1 LTDHPPDSF
10 ELSGPTDTFES
21 DGADRWGVPVQA
33 ANAGARACF
42 DAAVEDLVSLAGAPG
57 DRAAEAAAADPTL
70 VMAPIFLAY
79 LDLYATTNEANTAAA
94 ARLAPLAALETNLPE
109 RERLHLRA
117 ARAWAAGDLVDATRW
132 WERALLTHPRDLLA
146 LKVAQDVYFF
156 LGDQTNLRDVVER
169 VLPSWPGGTTGWG
182 WVQGMAAFGEEESG
196 AYPLAERRVGSALE
210 VNPAD
215 VWAVHAGAHVFEM
228 QGLRA
233 EGVAFLSATRPDW
246 EASYFAVHNWW
257 HHGLFLVEAGDL
269 VGAIDLYDRR
279 IRPKRFETWL
289 DVVDAAS
296 LLWRLALYGIDVG
309 PRAGELAA
317 LCEPQLA
324 ETVYVFN
331 DLHMAMAF
339 ALAGR
344 RDLGEALV
352 EANRSGPWGTN
363 AAVVGQVGGHL
374 LRAFSD
380 FGAGHYGAAAAI
392 LYDHRRAARAIGGSH
407 AQRDVI
413 DLTVLAA
420 AVAAG
425 DRPMTRALRAERR
438 ARKPGAEAAA
448 DLLVDASVRRR
459 EGDRGGRSTRPPAA
473 TGR

>member
-1 LTDHPPDSF
+1 VTDHLTDMDP
-10 ELSGPTDTFES
+10 LA
-21 DGADRWGVPVQA
+21 GAEPAGTDRWGVPVQA
-33 ANAGARACF
+33 ASPGARACF
-42 DAAVEDLVSLAGAPG
+42 DAAVEELVSLAGAPG

-70 VMAPIFLAY
+70 VLASILLAY
-79 LDLYATTNEANTAAA
+79 LDLYATTTEGNAAA
-94 ARLAPLAALETNLPE
+94 ARRLAPLAAVDAALPA
-109 RERLHLRA
+109 RERLHLQA

-132 WERALLTHPRDLLA
+132 WEQALLAHPRDLLA

-169 VLPSWPGGTTGWG
+169 VLPAWPGGTPGWG
-182 WVQGMAAFGEEESG
+182 WVQGMAAFGQEEHG
-196 AYPLAERRVGSALE
+196 AYPLAEQRVGTALE

-269 VGAIDLYDRR
+269 TEALDLYDRR
-279 IRPKRFETWL
+279 IRPERFETWL
-289 DVVDAAS
+289 DLVDAAS
-296 LLWRLALYGIDVG
+296 LLWRLDLYGIDVTG
-309 PRAGELAA
+309 RAGELAA
-317 LCEPQLA
+317 LCEPRVA

-344 RDLGEALV
+344 RDLGDALY
-352 EANRSGPWGTN
+352 EANRRGPWGTN
-363 AAVVGQVGGHL
+363 AAVVEEVGGRM

-380 FGAGHYGAAAAI
+380 FGAGRYREAADS
-392 LYDHRRAARAIGGSH
+392 LWDHRRAARFIGGSH

-420 AVAAG
+420 AVAA
-425 DRPMTRALRAERR
+425 DDQPMVRALRAERL
-438 ARKPGAEAAA
+438 ARKPAAEEAAGR
-448 DLLVDASVRRR
+448 LVAASLRRR
-459 EGDRGGRSTRPPAA
+459 TA
-473 TGR
+473 